1 MDGCHF
7 FRCTSHEFAF
17 KLGIL
22 KYIFITEKAVLDMF
36 LVAFICMYVCL
47 SEMWQLLKT
56 LTYKIFGMQVIQVK
70 LIGQG

>member
-1 MDGCHF
+1 MLTLFIDIWMAAIFSMHF
-7 FRCTSHEFAF
+7 TREFAF

-47 SEMWQLLKT
+47 SEM
-56 LTYKIFGMQVIQVK
+56 
-70 LIGQG
+70 